1 MNKTDV
7 CNNTEPGEEE
17 FIHLGPASLYLMF
30 GPTIPIL
37 YTVSLILTIFLWVY
51 GFYFRP
57 TKSNPHQLHILY
69 LQLCPA
75 LHVTLTLPALLS
87 PPTAPLV
94 SLLQDCVSV
103 SAMLVFTNL
112 TISLL
117 GGEDTIASHANTTH
131 PTSCPIGTPPLCCL
145 MPCRK
150 PKITT
155 RIIQMILLPVR
166 LLSAAIFI
174 NFLINLFIVFSGF
187 YPSRDF
193 VNFSNLHNI
202 LIIPFFI
209 STMYTYKVFIAVT
222 SSMLVGSSHKLRGI
236 LNFIMFVFCK
246 STFGFVNILIGKN
259 LYKNVVSV
267 KYICG
272 LKTKN
277 MHF

>member
-1 MNKTDV
+1 
-7 CNNTEPGEEE
+7 
-17 FIHLGPASLYLMF
+17 
-30 GPTIPIL
+30 
-37 YTVSLILTIFLWVY
+37 
-51 GFYFRP
+51 
-57 TKSNPHQLHILY
+57 
-69 LQLCPA
+69 
-75 LHVTLTLPALLS
+75 
-87 PPTAPLV
+87 
-94 SLLQDCVSV
+94 
-103 SAMLVFTNL
+103 
-112 TISLL
+112 
-117 GGEDTIASHANTTH
+117 
-131 PTSCPIGTPPLCCL
+131 
-145 MPCRK
+145 
-150 PKITT
+150 
-155 RIIQMILLPVR
+155 MILLPVR

-174 NFLINLFIVFSGF
+174 NFLINMFIVFSGF